1 MRAMIMPGVTIGE
14 GAVVASGAIV
24 TRDVE
29 PYAIVAGNPAKPV
42 RNRFDAETTALFLSL
57 RIYDWP
63 REKFE
68 ALRPLLTAPDPQAL
82 RDAVADHDQVAQASE
97 NPSPVS

>member
-29 PYAIVAGNPAKPV
+29 PYTIVAGNPAKPV
-42 RNRFDAETTALFLSL
+42 RSRFDAETTALLLAL

-63 REKFE
+63 GEKFA
-68 ALRPLLTAPDPQAL
+68 ALRPLLTASDPQAL
-82 RDAVADHDQVAQASE
+82 REAVAAYDAGR
-97 NPSPVS
+97 